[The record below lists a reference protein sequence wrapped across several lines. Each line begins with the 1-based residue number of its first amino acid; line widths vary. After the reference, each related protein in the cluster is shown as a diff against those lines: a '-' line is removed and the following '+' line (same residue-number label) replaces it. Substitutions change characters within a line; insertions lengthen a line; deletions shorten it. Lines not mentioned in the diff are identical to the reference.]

1 MINYLM
7 KRKGYILVKE
17 DKYGVTY
24 EKQEPQNYTH
34 IIELLRKKSGKHIL
48 HSYDEEVLIVDNE
61 YFNGVAGIEVPVLLL
76 MWLKYKTLSIKY
88 GWYRK

>member
-7 KRKGYILVKE
+7 KRKGYNLIIE

-34 IIELLRKKSGKHIL
+34 VIDLLHKKSGKNIL
-48 HSYDEEVLIVDNE
+48 QSYDKSVLRIGNK
-61 YFNGVAGIEVPVLLL
+61 YINSIAGVEIPILLL
-76 MWLKYKTLSIKY
+76 MWLKAKKLSIKY
-88 GWYRK
+88 GWYKK